1 MTNRSEHDYSE
12 YDYSEH
18 GEPQPNKITA
28 RETPHSSHYD
38 YSDTSMAEQVQNPE
52 VEIGIPQ
59 DLSQGSSKGAKSL
72 MWIGIALIGF
82 ALSALGTMKA
92 LSGGNEK
99 VEEKPK
105 AEEMI
110 ANKKKKDFSAE
121 QLDLGASTSASDV
134 SEPQPES
141 SSEPATT
148 ETTQT
153 TTEQTTASEPE
164 FTPYDRK
171 KTGNVLVESGV
182 IQSVDNETS
191 QATAQAVN
199 SVRGLDNSEMA
210 GLQPGESA
218 GGWGNRLNPTQTAAT
233 QAEQRGDVTYL
244 LSKGTNIPC
253 TLDTKIVTTLPGFT
267 RCVVMKDIYSAN
279 GKVLLVERGS
289 KVVGEQTAAL
299 LQGQA
304 RVFVLW
310 NEVETPYGIHI
321 KLASPSAGQ
330 LGESGVGARV
340 KYHFWRRFGGAIMIS
355 LIGDL
360 GDYASNRR
368 NSKGNNGQTFNF
380 DNTSESAQDM
390 ATEALKNSINIPPTG
405 YVNQGTIINI
415 MVARDVDFSQVYQ
428 RVDTQKMPA
437 LPVPSTVSI
446 QQ

>member
-1 MTNRSEHDYSE
+1 MTNRPEHNYPE
-12 YDYSEH
+12 Y

-28 RETPHSSHYD
+28 HETPHSSHYD

-92 LSGGNEK
+92 LSGSNEK

-121 QLDLGASTSASDV
+121 QLDLGASTPASDV

-171 KTGNVLVESGV
+171 KTGNVLVESGA

-218 GGWGNRLNPTQTAAT
+218 GGWGNRLNPTQTVAT

-368 NSKGNNGQTFNF
+368 NSKGSNGQTFNF

>member
-1 MTNRSEHDYSE
+1 MTHRSKQDYSE
-12 YDYSEH
+12 YDES
-18 GEPQPNKITA
+18 QPNAITA
-28 RETPHSSHYD
+28 HETPHSSHTDRYD
-38 YSDTSMAEQVQNPE
+38 YADTSMAERVRNPE
-52 VEIGIPQ
+52 VETGIPQ

-92 LSGGNEK
+92 LSGNNEK

-121 QLDLGASTSASDV
+121 KLDLGASTPDSGA

-141 SSEPATT
+141 SSEPAKT

-153 TTEQTTASEPE
+153 TTEQAATSEPE

-171 KTGNVLVESGV
+171 KTGNVLVESGT
-182 IQSVDNETS
+182 IQSVGNETS

-199 SVRGLDNSEMA
+199 GIRGLDSSEMA
-210 GLQPGESA
+210 GLQAGESS

-233 QAEQRGDVTYL
+233 EAEQRSDVTYL
-244 LSKGTNIPC
+244 LPKGTNIPC

-279 GKVLLVERGS
+279 GKVLVVERGS

-310 NEVETPYGIHI
+310 NEVETPYGIHL
-321 KLASPSAGQ
+321 KLASPAAGQ
-330 LGESGVGARV
+330 LGESGVDANV

-368 NSKGNNGQTFNF
+368 NNNGNGQTFNF

-428 RVDTQKMPA
+428 RVDTQNMPA
-437 LPVPSTVSI
+437 LPVAPTVTI
-446 QQ
+446 RQ